1 MANRLDGKIA
11 IITGGSRGIGE
22 AIAHA
27 FAREGAKVVVA
38 SRKQPGVDAVAAAI
52 NAEVPGAAIGVAC
65 HMGNPGQIAALVDAT
80 TEAFGAP
87 NVLVNNAATNPYFGP
102 MVGTDPGAWAK
113 TFQVNLE
120 GPFALIQQVAQGWLA
135 AETPGAIVNVASVA
149 GLMAAPFQGAYG
161 ATKAALVSM
170 TQTLALELGGGGI
183 RVNAIAPGLVDTK
196 LAAAMT
202 SNPAI
207 AEMYTNRAAL
217 KRYGQPDEIAGPAVF
232 LASDE
237 SSYMTG
243 QVLVVDGGY
252 VMA

>member
-1 MANRLDGKIA
+1 
-11 IITGGSRGIGE
+11 
-22 AIAHA
+22 
-27 FAREGAKVVVA
+27 
-38 SRKQPGVDAVAAAI
+38 
-52 NAEVPGAAIGVAC
+52 
-65 HMGNPGQIAALVDAT
+65 
-80 TEAFGAP
+80 
-87 NVLVNNAATNPYFGP
+87 
-102 MVGTDPGAWAK
+102 
-113 TFQVNLE
+113 
-120 GPFALIQQVAQGWLA
+120 
-135 AETPGAIVNVASVA
+135 
-149 GLMAAPFQGAYG
+149 MAAPFQGAYG

-202 SNPAI
+202 TNPAI
-207 AEMYTNRAAL
+207 AELYTNRAAL
-217 KRYGQPDEIAGPAVF
+217 KRYGQPAEIAGPAVF